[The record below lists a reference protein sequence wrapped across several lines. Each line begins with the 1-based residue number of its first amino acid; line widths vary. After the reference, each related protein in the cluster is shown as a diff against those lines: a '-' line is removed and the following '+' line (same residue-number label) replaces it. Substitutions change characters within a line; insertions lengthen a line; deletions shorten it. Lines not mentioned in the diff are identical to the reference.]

1 MFTIF
6 TFPRPFQSPFNTPQL
21 NAINSWKKIH
31 KDIEIYLI
39 NDELNT
45 AKEFAIKNEIKCID
59 GKFSKYGSP
68 LLKDAIQSINSVAKN
83 DVILFINTDII
94 YLDGIKRTMD
104 IVLNN
109 FDKYF
114 IVGRRVDY
122 DIDYKISFSDEDY
135 KKKLIT
141 MHENGDMHGLSGLD
155 YWIFPKNTFNEIPDF
170 VIGKPGYDNW
180 LLAESKRKSIPVI
193 DASNTIRILHQN
205 HYYPQKKSDSYKIEY
220 DENLKKAG
228 NLLGSLRNSDFV
240 VDSSFLLK
248 KPNIFYQFFDYLN
261 DFRLVKILLNII
273 RQLRSFRSKNA
284 KR

>member
-141 MHENGDMHGLSGLD
+141 MYENGDMHGLSGLD
-155 YWIFPKNTFNEIPDF
+155 YWIFPKNTFNEIPNF

-273 RQLRSFRSKNA
+273 RRLRSFRSKNA

>member
-6 TFPRPFQSPFNTPQL
+6 TFPRPFKPPFNIPQL

-45 AKEFAIKNEIKCID
+45 AKEFAIKNKIKCID

-68 LLKDAIQSINSVAKN
+68 LLKDAIQSINSVARN
-83 DVILFINTDII
+83 DIILFINTDIV
-94 YLDGIKRTMD
+94 YVDGIKRTID
-104 IVLNN
+104 VVLNN

-122 DIDYKISFSDEDY
+122 DIDYEISFNEEDY
-135 KKKLIT
+135 KEKLIT
-141 MHENGDMHGLSGLD
+141 MYKNGDIHGLSGLD
-155 YWIFPKNTFNEIPDF
+155 YWMFPKNLFNKIPDF

-193 DASNTIRILHQN
+193 DASNAIRILHQN
-205 HYYPQKKSDSYKIEY
+205 HYYPQKKLDSYKIEY
-220 DENLKKAG
+220 DENIKKAEG
-228 NLLGSLRNSDFV
+228 LFSSLRNSDFV
-240 VDSSFLLK
+240 VDNSFILK

-261 DFRLVKILLNII
+261 GFRLFRILLNITRI
-273 RQLRSFRSKNA
+273 NKIYKQKT
-284 KR
+284 KQD

>member
-6 TFPRPFQSPFNTPQL
+6 TFPRPFKSPFNTPQL

-31 KDIEIYLI
+31 KDVEIYLI

-45 AKEFAIKNEIKCID
+45 AKEFAIKNKIKCID

-68 LLKDAIQSINSVAKN
+68 LLKDAIESINKVAKN
-83 DVILFINTDII
+83 DIILFINTDII
-94 YLDGIKRTMD
+94 YIDGIKRTFD
-104 IVLNN
+104 VVLNN

-122 DIDYKISFSDEDY
+122 DVDYKISFNDKDY
-135 KKKLIT
+135 KKKLIS
-141 MHENGDMHGLSGLD
+141 MYKNGAMHGLSGLD
-155 YWIFPKNTFNEIPDF
+155 YWMFPKNTFNEIPNF

-180 LLAESKRKSIPVI
+180 LLAESKRKSISVI
-193 DASNTIRILHQN
+193 DASNSIRILHQN
-205 HYYPQKKSDSYKIEY
+205 HYYPQKKLDSYKIEY
-220 DENLKKAG
+220 DENIEKAG
-228 NLLGSLRNSDFV
+228 DLLGSLRNSDFI

-261 DFRLVKILLNII
+261 GFRFIKILLNII
-273 RQLRSFRSKNA
+273 RGLRSFRSKNA

>member
-6 TFPRPFQSPFNTPQL
+6 TFPRPFKSPFNTPQL

-45 AKEFAIKNEIKCID
+45 AKEFAIKNKIKCID

-68 LLKDAIQSINSVAKN
+68 LLKDAIQSINSVARN
-83 DVILFINTDII
+83 DIILFINTDIV
-94 YLDGIKRTMD
+94 YVDGIKRTID
-104 IVLNN
+104 VVLNN

-114 IVGRRVDY
+114 IVGRRVDC
-122 DIDYKISFSDEDY
+122 DIDYEISFNNEDY
-135 KKKLIT
+135 QKKLIT
-141 MHENGDMHGLSGLD
+141 MYKNGDMHGLSGLD
-155 YWIFPKNTFNEIPDF
+155 YWVFPKNSFNEIPDF

-180 LLAESKRKSIPVI
+180 LLAESKRTSIPVI

-228 NLLGSLRNSDFV
+228 DLLGSLRNSDFV
-240 VDSSFLLK
+240 VDNSFLLK
-248 KPNIFYQFFDYLN
+248 NPSIFYQFFDYLN
-261 DFRLVKILLNII
+261 GFRLVRILLNII
-273 RQLRSFRSKNA
+273 RGLRSFRSKNA